1 MKEASRAK
9 FYFAKYFFLA
19 FGLLQ
24 WVCGLLVLRE
34 STADKSKAAALLFFS
49 LGMIMLAVHI
59 LIAPRLKRVA
69 LGKNRIAVF
78 SNGAITHYEWPE
90 IKWIRPVPI
99 VNVYKLK
106 LRGKKQRIYFLPDR
120 AEDPVYGLADD
131 RSVADTLLKRKG
143 K

>member
-1 MKEASRAK
+1 MREASLTK

-24 WVCGLLVLRE
+24 WICGFLILRE

-49 LGMIMLAVHI
+49 LGMVMLALHI

-69 LGKNRIAVF
+69 VGKNRIAVIAH
-78 SNGAITHYEWPE
+78 GQTTHYEWPE
-90 IKWIRPVPI
+90 VKWIRPVPM

-106 LRGKKQRIYFLPDR
+106 LRGKKERIYFLPEQR
-120 AEDPVYGLADD
+120 EDPVYGLTHAA
-131 RSVADTLLKRKG
+131 SVAERLRRRVR
-143 K
+143 

>member
-1 MKEASRAK
+1 MREASRTK

-24 WVCGLLVLRE
+24 WTCAMLILGE

-49 LGMIMLAVHI
+49 LGMMMLAIHI
-59 LIAPRLKRVA
+59 VISPRLKRVA

-78 SNGAITHYEWPE
+78 TNGQIMHYEWPE
-90 IKWIRPVPI
+90 VKWIRPMPI

-106 LRGKKQRIYFLPDR
+106 LRGKKGRIYFLPEKQ
-120 AEDPVYGLADD
+120 EDPVFGIAGTEL
-131 RSVADTLLKRKG
+131 RRKD

>member
-1 MKEASRAK
+1 MKEASRVK
-9 FYFAKYFFLA
+9 FYFAKHFFLA

-24 WVCGLLVLRE
+24 WICGILILRE

-49 LGMIMLAVHI
+49 LGMMMLAVHI
-59 LIAPRLKRVA
+59 VVAPRLKRVA

-78 SNGAITHYEWPE
+78 SNGQITHYEWPE
-90 IKWIRPVPI
+90 VKWIRPMSM

-106 LRGKKQRIYFLPDR
+106 LRGKKGRIYFLPDQQD
-120 AEDPVYGLADD
+120 DPVFGLTGSPDI
-131 RSVADTLLKRKG
+131 KRKG

>member
-24 WVCGLLVLRE
+24 WICGLLVLRE
-34 STADKSKAAALLFFS
+34 SASDKSKAAALLFFS
-49 LGMIMLAVHI
+49 LGMIMLAIHI
-59 LIAPRLKRVA
+59 VVAPRLKRVA

-78 SNGAITHYEWPE
+78 SNGEITHYEWPE
-90 IKWIRPVPI
+90 VKWIRPMPM

-106 LRGKKQRIYFLPDR
+106 LRGKKGRIYFLPDQQQ
-120 AEDPVYGLADD
+120 DPVFGLTGG
-131 RSVADTLLKRKG
+131 REIKG
-143 K
+143 KAS